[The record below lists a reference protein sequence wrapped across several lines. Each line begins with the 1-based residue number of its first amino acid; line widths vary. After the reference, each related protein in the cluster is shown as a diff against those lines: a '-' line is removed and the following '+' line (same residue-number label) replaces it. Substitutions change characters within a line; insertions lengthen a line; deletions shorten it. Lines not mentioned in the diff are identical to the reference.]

1 MGYQFIH
8 IETYART
15 SRAEKTTTRKT
26 KNGTRSQTTARKSSA
41 SDIAAEMVR
50 ADGHTPHIEN
60 THNPQRVF
68 GENPQKVVS
77 DIEEKA
83 SHCKDSRGRKLRAD
97 AQVLAVVVAS
107 HPMPIK
113 DMKNLSQVK
122 PWINDTLSWAKEKY
136 GDDLKSVVLHTDE
149 SHPHLHIVVAP
160 QITGEHLSIDQA
172 HDGIKAKKAARAA
185 GEKESDAYKS
195 AMRDFQD
202 DYHEKVSSK
211 HGMTRLGPKR
221 QRLDRSSWMAQKSA
235 AASQAKNLKA
245 LKSKEKAV
253 WQEKKNITD
262 QAAELSKRELVF
274 NVNRENAIAQS
285 VEEKLPEAVHAAL
298 KDKKARVELAHKH
311 QSTLTK

>member
-8 IETYART
+8 IETYARN

-26 KNGTRSQTTARKSSA
+26 KTGTRSQTTSRKSSA
-41 SDIAAEMVR
+41 SDIAKEMTR
-50 ADGHTPHIEN
+50 CDGHSPHIDE
-60 THNPQRVF
+60 PQKPALVF

-107 HPMPIK
+107 HPLPTK
-113 DMKNLSQVK
+113 DMKDLEQVK
-122 PWINDTLSWAKEKY
+122 PWIDDTLAWAKEKY
-136 GDDLKSVVLHTDE
+136 GDDLKSVILHTDE
-149 SHPHLHIVVAP
+149 SHPHLHIVIAP
-160 QITGEHLSIDQA
+160 QITGELLSIENA

-185 GEKESDAYKS
+185 GKKESDAYKS
-195 AMRDFQD
+195 AMRSFQD

-221 QRLDRSSWMAQKSA
+221 QRLDRKSWMAQKSA
-235 AASQAKNLKA
+235 AASQAKTLKK

-253 WQEKKNITD
+253 EQEKKNITD
-262 QAAELSKRELVF
+262 QAAELRKRELVF
-274 NVNRENAIAQS
+274 NINRENAISKS
-285 VEEKLPEAVHAAL
+285 VEEKLPKAVHEAI